1 MVISAGPRR
10 FTVTQAAI
18 ERLTAARVWLRPR
31 FDSSAAIGRSGA
43 ILNHVLAEP
52 YARIPEGALAWG
64 ADVAI
69 GAFSYVTP
77 GTVLPGVRIG
87 RFCSVATGVA
97 VMGADHPLDR
107 VTTSTWTYGHQL
119 SAVVHEDFGV
129 RPIQDR
135 RLPELRWPVIGD
147 DCWIGEGAVLRP
159 GITLATGCV
168 VGARAVVTRDVPAFA
183 IVAGNPARV
192 IRRRFDDATCE
203 ALLGSRWWRMP
214 PDRLAAL
221 PMHDIALTL
230 QALSE
235 LGDAAPDW
243 QPEPRELG
251 RLIDGPRDQDA
262 GEAGDGIAA
271 GA

>member
-1 MVISAGPRR
+1 MTSTGPRR

-31 FDSSAAIGRSGA
+31 FDSSAAVGRTGLIA
-43 ILNHVLAEP
+43 NRVFAEA
-52 YARIPEGALAWG
+52 YARIAEGALGWG
-64 ADVAI
+64 ADVEI

-87 RFCSVATGVA
+87 RFCSVATGVS

-119 SAVVHEDFGV
+119 SAILQQDFGV

-135 RLPELRWPVIGD
+135 QLPEARSPVIGD

-183 IVAGNPARV
+183 IVAGNPARLV
-192 IRRRFDDATCE
+192 RRRFDDATCE
-203 ALLGSRWWRMP
+203 ALLRSRWWRLA
-214 PDRLAAL
+214 PDLLARLPL
-221 PMHDIALTL
+221 HDVVLTL
-230 QALSE
+230 RVLSE
-235 LGDAAPDW
+235 LGEAVQEW
-243 QPEPRELG
+243 QPEPCELG
-251 RLIDGPRDQDA
+251 QLIDASRDQVA
-262 GEAGDGIAA
+262 GEGGDGIAA
-271 GA
+271 GG